1 MVEPTQT
8 AGKPQAPPGK
18 PIEGWPSIAEAAGLS
33 VDQIFSVRTVQR
45 YAAPGR
51 DNRLPVYKW
60 QNERVYLL
68 PEDLALWAAAWLRRR
83 PLGAKMPGK
92 NPKPS

>member
-8 AGKPQAPPGK
+8 TVQHEDPPGK
-18 PIEGWPSIAEAAGLS
+18 PIEGWPSIADAAGEAIE
-33 VDQIFSVRTVQR
+33 QILSVRTVQR

-60 QNERVYLL
+60 PNERVYLL
-68 PEDLALWAAAWLRRR
+68 PEDLALWARAWLRRR

-92 NPKPS
+92 NTKPS